1 MGIASDDAGGGTPSW
16 SMGYHQ
22 KMLQINFLY
31 FKTNLILFGEN
42 MDPIVLERI
51 YLVLIIQNSQD
62 SKIV

>member
-1 MGIASDDAGGGTPSW
+1 MKLVQYNLGC
-16 SMGYHQ
+16 HQ